1 MIHALKQEKQLF
13 CDVLSGRKLFE
24 VRLNDRDFKVG
35 DLLALNEWNPETK
48 EYTGR
53 SCLVYINYI
62 LDDEAY
68 VKSGYVVMTIKPCI
82 VRPIVRPES
91 PVKIGIDYEVPLCP
105 NTALEVAL
113 DE

>member
-1 MIHALKQEKQLF
+1 MIHALKQEKQYF
-13 CDVLSGRKLFE
+13 CDVINGRKLFE
-24 VRLNDRDFKVG
+24 VRQNDRGFKVG
-35 DLLALNEWNPETK
+35 DLLALNEWDPETK

-53 SCLVYINYI
+53 SCLVYIDYI

-82 VRPIVRPES
+82 VRLKTRPDS
-91 PVKIGIDYEVPLCP
+91 PAKIGADYETPLCP
-105 NTALEVAL
+105 NTTLEVVF